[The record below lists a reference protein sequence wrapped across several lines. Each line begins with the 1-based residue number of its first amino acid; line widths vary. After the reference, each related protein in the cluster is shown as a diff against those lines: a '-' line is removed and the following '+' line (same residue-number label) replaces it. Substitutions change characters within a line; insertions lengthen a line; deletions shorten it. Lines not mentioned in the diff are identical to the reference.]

1 VNATGFEHFVIDKK
15 NYTLLMI
22 DMKINSQM
30 NCKLFNSCKKTKY
43 ASQVAAMSNAIGFT
57 TFQVFL
63 YYILMNHRALRH
75 IENVQFL
82 LT

>member
-1 VNATGFEHFVIDKK
+1 VNATGFEQFVIDKK

-57 TFQVFL
+57 TFQVILQFL
-63 YYILMNHRALRH
+63 RLNHRAQKP

-82 LT
+82 